1 MNMGTIF
8 YYAIGLFL
16 LYILGLILVWPIKK
30 IIKLLI
36 NGVLGVI
43 MLFVFNIIGSLF
55 GLGIEINPLN
65 AIIVGFLGIPGV
77 ALILI
82 LQLIFH

>member
-1 MNMGTIF
+1 MALNTIF
-8 YYAIGLFL
+8 YYGIGLFL

-36 NGVLGVI
+36 NGVLGGI
-43 MLFVFNIIGSLF
+43 MLFIFNIIGSYF

-77 ALILI
+77 VLILI
-82 LQLIFH
+82 LQAILH